1 MWKYRKLDNRNTSTL
16 AQVMQIVRNKS
27 SIKFVIYNLE
37 DEMVELSTGMNH
49 NANEFFKL
57 GDNELES
64 IVYDSERAK
73 EEARNMGM
81 MVPEC
86 RDRKAL
92 LAYDVDSMTVF
103 LIQSAPDINGI
114 SGILMCMVSELM
126 ASNVPCNVNG
136 SISSSQSQY
145 GTITQNDNVDLY
157 RISIESTIDAEAR
170 AYASRMAQRKLEQED
185 VTKNHV
191 QATDYGEPIPTPSVG
206 IVGLNDTKRKVG
218 IV

>member
-1 MWKYRKLDNRNTSTL
+1 MWKYRKLDNRNASTL
-16 AQVMQIVRNKS
+16 SQVMQLAHNKS

-37 DEMVELSTGMNH
+37 DERVELSTGMNH

-86 RDRKAL
+86 RDRNAL

-126 ASNVPCNVNG
+126 DSNVPCNVNG
-136 SISSSQSQY
+136 SISSSQ
-145 GTITQNDNVDLY
+145 NDNVDLY
-157 RISIESTIDAEAR
+157 RISMESIIDAEAR

>member
-16 AQVMQIVRNKS
+16 AQVMQLVRNKS

-37 DEMVELSTGMNH
+37 DERVELSTGMNH
-49 NANEFFKL
+49 NANELFKL

-81 MVPEC
+81 MVPEG
-86 RDRKAL
+86 RDRNAL

-126 ASNVPCNVNG
+126 DSNVPCNVNG
-136 SISSSQSQY
+136 SIS
-145 GTITQNDNVDLY
+145 ITQNDNVDLY
-157 RISIESTIDAEAR
+157 RISMESIIDAEAK
-170 AYASRMAQRKLEQED
+170 AYASMMAQRKLEQED